1 MKTLTT
7 DVVVVGAG
15 AAGLL
20 AAVAARRAGRE
31 TILVESTSALG
42 GSTATDTGH
51 VWLPGH
57 PWALRGAKADPSDA
71 VQRYLA
77 AILGSPTPAS
87 SAERRQAFVRTAPLV
102 GRWLD
107 DQGIRMA
114 VTKSRVDFHQSAP
127 GSRPSGRVVVSLPY
141 DRRQLGSWGSRLRTS
156 AYGLEIA
163 PRSPRGAVTAAQA
176 VAQRILNPTK
186 DLVQGGTGL
195 VAQLASAATRN
206 GVTIWLDTPMT
217 DVLSEGSRATGVRIL
232 REGTEVELRANEAV
246 ILAAGG
252 FEANQELRQEYLP
265 LPTDRAWSTGYAGN
279 TGDALRALQRLG
291 APVAEMDEAWW
302 TLVSVF
308 GDTAYRM
315 TAERSRPFSL
325 IVDQAGDRFINEAGP
340 MPQIGRHLYDRNR
353 GVRAIPSWLVMD
365 SRHRQRYPLGPWL
378 PGSSPRRDDES
389 VVRAASLNELAA
401 RLGIDVAGLLG
412 TVVRFNGFAK
422 KGRDGDFYRGDSL
435 QDRTNGD
442 PSQRKNPCLGTL
454 EQGPY
459 WAVRLYPGDAGTKG
473 GVLIDAWS
481 RVLGPDDRPLLD
493 GLYAVTGTAASL
505 FRSTAPANGAALGSA
520 LVEAYRAVLSITGAP
535 EVGSEA

>member
-378 PGSSPRRDDES
+378 PGSYPRRDDES